1 MLTTLRK
8 DNVGPDLKQLF
19 IGSEGTL
26 GVVTVSARVCS
37 RSSTPRLM
45 RCANT
50 ESSHTSAAQAVV
62 CARRF
67 PWAKVR
73 SMPVCHPTHRHTT
86 CGHSDFGKVQ
96 QVLARAKQ
104 MLGEVLSAVE
114 FADDTALGFSLRHLQ
129 VLCVCVPVCMC
140 LCESACVSM
149 CGCVCVSVCLCV

>member
-1 MLTTLRK
+1 M
-8 DNVGPDLKQLF
+8 
-19 IGSEGTL
+19 
-26 GVVTVSARVCS
+26 C
-37 RSSTPRLM
+37 
-45 RCANT
+45 CANT
-50 ESSHTSAAQAVV
+50 ESSHTSTSQAVV

-73 SMPVCHPTHRHTT
+73 AMPVCHPTHCHTT

-129 VLCVCVPVCMC
+129 VLCVGVPVCMC
-140 LCESACVSM
+140 
-149 CGCVCVSVCLCV
+149 VCVSVYLRVSRCVTVCVYLCLCV